1 MSERRYSI
9 NEIADI
15 YQTDRDRVSQWLDWW
30 EQYEFEGLD
39 DDPRSGRPPALAEEK
54 KKKPL
59 NRSPRAA
66 LNQAKRRSIADEIGK
81 VISGD
86 TLQKILRSQD
96 YIWKQNAPQHAQ
108 LPR

>member
-39 DDPRSGRPPALAEEK
+39 DDPRSGVL
-54 KKKPL
+54 
-59 NRSPRAA
+59 
-66 LNQAKRRSIADEIGK
+66 RRSTRK
-81 VISGD
+81 R
-86 TLQKILRSQD
+86 KRS
-96 YIWKQNAPQHAQ
+96 H
-108 LPR
+108 